1 MSAAVVSDNAIA
13 LIEEEHH
20 LIVPIIGRER
30 PAVAEHDGLTFAPVL
45 VINFNSVFRGNR
57 GHVMTLLGGW
67 KFVGGHYAPIA
78 RILGKRAMAS
88 AGDPSNARWWRWG
101 PRPRRRRRGR

>member
-1 MSAAVVSDNAIA
+1 MSAPVVSDHTIA

-20 LIVPIIGRER
+20 LIVPIVSRER
-30 PAVAEHDGLTFAPVL
+30 PAVAKHDGLTFAPVL
-45 VINFNSVFRGNR
+45 VINFESVFRGNR

-67 KFVGGHYAPIA
+67 KCVGGHYAPIA
-78 RILGKRAMAS
+78 RIFCERLMTS
-88 AGDPSNARWWRWG
+88 AGDPSSARWWHWG